1 MKRRRTSGRPAR
13 GQRQAG
19 RGAVVGDEELMS
31 LEVVS
36 AEVVSVA
43 EGGLV
48 VNAGVT
54 GVSEGGSVNP
64 GVMSAAGGRS
74 VNAVEGEPSSVGV
87 MSEGE
92 DRPCGAL
99 GWGAVRGEPVDKPVS
114 EGRAKGRVVSAGVMG
129 VASAGVMDVREN
141 KVADAVAVDAR
152 RVKGRAAVRRVSVLA
167 VMTLQMGAD
176 FGGRGI
182 AVACGWRLGKNGG
195 ERRSV
200 EGGGLEGGGCGKR
213 VVSEA

>member
-1 MKRRRTSGRPAR
+1 MNP
-13 GQRQAG
+13 
-19 RGAVVGDEELMS
+19 
-31 LEVVS
+31 EVVS
-36 AEVVSVA
+36 AEVMSVA

-48 VNAGVT
+48 VNAEVT

-74 VNAVEGEPSSVGV
+74 VNAVEAGPSSVGV
-87 MSEGE
+87 MSVGEGG
-92 DRPCGAL
+92 PCGAL
-99 GWGAVRGEPVDKPVS
+99 GWGAVRGEPVS
-114 EGRAKGRVVSAGVMG
+114 EGRAKGQAVSTGVMG
-129 VASAGVMDVREN
+129 VASAGVMNVREN

-152 RVKGRAAVRRVSVLA
+152 RVKRRAAARRVSVLA
-167 VMTLQMGAD
+167 LMTLQMKAD
-176 FGGRGI
+176 FGRRGI

-200 EGGGLEGGGCGKR
+200 DGGGLEGGGCGRR